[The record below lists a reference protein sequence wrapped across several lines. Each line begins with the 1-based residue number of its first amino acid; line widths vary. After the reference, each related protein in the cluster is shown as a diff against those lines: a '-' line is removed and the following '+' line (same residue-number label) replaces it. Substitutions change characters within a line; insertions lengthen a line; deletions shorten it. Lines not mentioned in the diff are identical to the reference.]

1 MRKLMIAMLALAVV
15 FGFAACDNSTANSGA
30 ASQLDVAY
38 IEATAKGDVVYLE
51 GEKADPADYTFTGY
65 DAAGNVV
72 IENMASS
79 LFSSDVVLTKDMDKT
94 GFTYAGVVSVPAIT
108 VPVTVYEIDKITVD
122 ATADDVVK
130 TYYNIVAMDGDADLA
145 GVTAVTDEKYGKFM
159 TVSKAGL
166 VVTATYNGTETKVLD
181 EDAYD
186 VALGYIDAASDDF
199 VAIDL
204 TGWKSATA
212 AMTGY
217 AAGDK
222 VVVQVST
229 KDATPVAATF
239 DAKYEKNLITSIYF
253 DVDDEYVIYYAE
265 DATPAAASI
274 GAKAPIAV
282 LANMVNGQTGAATT
296 AASVKV
302 ALTADGTKTSAVTMS
317 DLTQL
322 KFTSVSGNS
331 IKLWASYEGTTDVV
345 SGFTTDAVSSR
356 DIEVVE
362 NVPAGI
368 TITVGTF
375 KYALDTD
382 YSADTEE
389 VTEADVSASGAGLK
403 VVYKLTDGTDS
414 TKELIFNGKTDGYNI
429 TPEEVSSDNRMPGA
443 PIDITITPIDHPE
456 WAKTVTVATKAGN

>member
-130 TYYNIVAMDGDADLA
+130 TYYNIVAMDGDANLA

-186 VALGYIDAASDDF
+186 VALGYIDADNDEF
-199 VAIDL
+199 EAIDL
-204 TGWKSATA
+204 AGWKSATA
-212 AMTGY
+212 AMTDY
-217 AAGDK
+217 TAGDK

-229 KDATPVAATF
+229 KDATPATTTF

-253 DVDDEYVIYYAE
+253 DIDDDYVIYYAE

-302 ALTADGTKTSAVTMS
+302 ALTADGTKTSTVTMS

-389 VTEADVSASGAGLK
+389 VTAADVSASGAGLK

-414 TKELIFNGKTDGYNI
+414 TKELTFNGKTDGYNI

-456 WAKTVTVATKAGN
+456 WAKTVTVATKAN